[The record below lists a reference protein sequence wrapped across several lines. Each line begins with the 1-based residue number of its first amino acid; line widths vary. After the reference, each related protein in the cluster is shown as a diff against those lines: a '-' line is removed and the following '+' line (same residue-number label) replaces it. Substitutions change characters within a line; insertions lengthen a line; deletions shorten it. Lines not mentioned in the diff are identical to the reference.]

1 MALFKMLLKIRGVES
16 LSQETALMIAGYG
29 KFFLI
34 LFDIYNLLGYAF
46 SIYRRQKTGER
57 DFEKYSNLVLDDSL
71 DSPPL
76 EKRERKKS

>member
-1 MALFKMLLKIRGVES
+1 M
-16 LSQETALMIAGYG
+16 SQETALIIAGYG

-34 LFDIYNLLGYAF
+34 LFIFIIFYSYAF

-57 DFEKYSNLVLDDSL
+57 DFEKYSKLVLDDSL

>member
-1 MALFKMLLKIRGVES
+1 M
-16 LSQETALMIAGYG
+16 SQETALMIAGYG

-34 LFDIYNLLGYAF
+34 LFIFIIFYGYAF